1 MCTVLKVHDVATL
14 GILCLFGDVIFF
26 FFFFKETVRFAA
38 ALKLPFSL
46 FITALKSYHA
56 NGKYND
62 TVFCKQSD
70 YLAFILLC
78 VVDLHSDWS

>member
-1 MCTVLKVHDVATL
+1 MCTLLKVHDVARL
-14 GILCLFGDVIFF
+14 GILCLFGD
-26 FFFFKETVRFAA
+26 FFFKEMVRFAA

-46 FITALKSYHA
+46 FITGLKSYHA
-56 NGKYND
+56 NGTYND